1 MQYELVYNN
10 LGYSLPK
17 YTAKISKEMEE
28 IDKQNAT
35 MSVSQDR
42 KYKTM
47 YDFVRKTVGSE
58 AAMEIFETDNFD
70 EVDLNAITISY
81 LGIRAGYDRPLLQ
94 AKRAANSIAI
104 DENDKTVQT
113 IMKIL
118 EKPEEL
124 NKLIQTVD
132 KMPKNSQ
139 SMMGRFGA

>member
-1 MQYELVYNN
+1 MQYELMYNN
-10 LGYSLPK
+10 LEYPLPK
-17 YTAKISKEMEE
+17 YTAKMSKEMEE
-28 IDKQNAT
+28 IDKQNAS

-58 AAMEIFETDNFD
+58 AAMEIFETDNFE
-70 EVDLNAITISY
+70 EVDLNVITISY
-81 LGIRAGYDRPLLQ
+81 LGIRTGYDRPLLQ

-113 IMKIL
+113 IIKIL

-139 SMMGRFGA
+139 PMMGRFGA

>member
-1 MQYELVYNN
+1 MQYELMYNN
-10 LGYSLPK
+10 LGYPLPK
-17 YTAKISKEMEE
+17 YTAKMSKEMEE
-28 IDKQNAT
+28 IDKQNAS

-58 AAMEIFETDNFD
+58 AAMEIFETDNFE
-70 EVDLNAITISY
+70 EVDLNVITISY
-81 LGIRAGYDRPLLQ
+81 LGIRTGYDRPLLQ

>member
-1 MQYELVYNN
+1 MQYELMYNN
-10 LGYSLPK
+10 LGYPLPK
-17 YTAKISKEMEE
+17 YTAKMSKEMEE
-28 IDKQNAT
+28 IDKQNAS

-58 AAMEIFETDNFD
+58 AAMEIFETDNFE
-70 EVDLNAITISY
+70 EVDLNVITISY
-81 LGIRAGYDRPLLQ
+81 LGIRTGYDRPLLQ

-104 DENDKTVQT
+104 DENDKTVQA

>member
-1 MQYELVYNN
+1 MQYELIYNN
-10 LGYSLPK
+10 LGYPLPK
-17 YTAKISKEMEE
+17 YTAKMSKEMEE
-28 IDKQNAT
+28 IDKQNAS

-58 AAMEIFETDNFD
+58 AAMEIFETDNFE
-70 EVDLNAITISY
+70 EVDLNVITISY
-81 LGIRAGYDRPLLQ
+81 LGIRTGYDRPLLQ

>member
-1 MQYELVYNN
+1 MQYELMNNN
-10 LGYSLPK
+10 LGYPLPK
-17 YTAKISKEMEE
+17 YTAKMSKEMEE
-28 IDKQNAT
+28 IDKQNAS

-58 AAMEIFETDNFD
+58 AAMEIFETDNFE
-70 EVDLNAITISY
+70 EVDLNVITISY
-81 LGIRAGYDRPLLQ
+81 LGIRTGYDRPLLQ

>member
-1 MQYELVYNN
+1 MQYELMYNN
-10 LGYSLPK
+10 LGYPLPK
-17 YTAKISKEMEE
+17 YTAKMSKEMEE
-28 IDKQNAT
+28 IDKQNAS

-47 YDFVRKTVGSE
+47 YDFVRKTVGLE
-58 AAMEIFETDNFD
+58 AAMEIFETDNFE
-70 EVDLNAITISY
+70 EVDLNVITISY
-81 LGIRAGYDRPLLQ
+81 LGIRTGYDRPLLQ

>member
-28 IDKQNAT
+28 IDKQNAS

-139 SMMGRFGA
+139 SMIGRFGA

>member
-1 MQYELVYNN
+1 MYNN

-28 IDKQNAT
+28 IDKQNAS

-139 SMMGRFGA
+139 SMIGRFGA

>member
-1 MQYELVYNN
+1 MQYELMYNN
-10 LGYSLPK
+10 LWYPLPK
-17 YTAKISKEMEE
+17 YTAKMSKEMEE
-28 IDKQNAT
+28 IDKQNAS

-58 AAMEIFETDNFD
+58 AAMEIFETDNFE
-70 EVDLNAITISY
+70 EVDLNVITISY
-81 LGIRAGYDRPLLQ
+81 LGIRTGYDRPLLQ

>member
-1 MQYELVYNN
+1 MQYELMYNN
-10 LGYSLPK
+10 LGYPLPK
-17 YTAKISKEMEE
+17 YTAKMSKEMEE
-28 IDKQNAT
+28 IDKQNAS

-58 AAMEIFETDNFD
+58 AAMEIFETDNFE
-70 EVDLNAITISY
+70 EVDLNVITISY
-81 LGIRAGYDRPLLQ
+81 LGIRTGYDRPLLQ

-132 KMPKNSQ
+132 KMLSLIHI
-139 SMMGRFGA
+139 

>member
-1 MQYELVYNN
+1 MQYELMYNN
-10 LGYSLPK
+10 LGYPLPK
-17 YTAKISKEMEE
+17 YTAKMSKEMEE
-28 IDKQNAT
+28 IDKQNAS

-58 AAMEIFETDNFD
+58 AAMEIFETDNFE
-70 EVDLNAITISY
+70 EVDLNVITISY
-81 LGIRAGYDRPLLQ
+81 LGISTGYDRPLLQ

>member
-1 MQYELVYNN
+1 MQDELVYNN

-17 YTAKISKEMEE
+17 YTAKISKEMEK
-28 IDKQNAT
+28 IDKQNAS

-94 AKRAANSIAI
+94 EKRAANSIAI

>member
-28 IDKQNAT
+28 IDKQNAS

-47 YDFVRKTVGSE
+47 YDFVWKTVGSE

>member
-1 MQYELVYNN
+1 MQYELMYNN
-10 LGYSLPK
+10 LGYPLPK
-17 YTAKISKEMEE
+17 YTAKMSKEMEE
-28 IDKQNAT
+28 IDKQNAS

-47 YDFVRKTVGSE
+47 YDFVRKTVGPE
-58 AAMEIFETDNFD
+58 AAMEIFETDNFE
-70 EVDLNAITISY
+70 EVDLNVITISY
-81 LGIRAGYDRPLLQ
+81 LGIRTGYDRPLLQ

>member
-10 LGYSLPK
+10 LTYPLPK
-17 YTAKISKEMEE
+17 YTAAVSKEMAA
-28 IDKQNAT
+28 IDKQNAS
-35 MSVSQDR
+35 MAVDQER
-42 KYKTM
+42 KYKSM
-47 YDFVRKTVGSE
+47 YEFVRKTVGSE

-81 LGIRAGYDRPLLQ
+81 LGIRVGYDKPLLQ
-94 AKRAANSIAI
+94 AKQAANNTMTED
-104 DENDKTVQT
+104 DEKKLQMV
-113 IMKIL
+113 MKML

-124 NKLIQTVD
+124 NKLIQNVD

>member
-1 MQYELVYNN
+1 MQYELMYNN
-10 LGYSLPK
+10 LGYPLPK

-28 IDKQNAT
+28 IDKQNAS

-47 YDFVRKTVGSE
+47 YDFVQKTVGPE

-139 SMMGRFGA
+139 SMMGRFGV

>member
-1 MQYELVYNN
+1 MQYELMYNN
-10 LGYSLPK
+10 LGYPLPK
-17 YTAKISKEMEE
+17 YTAKMSKEMEE
-28 IDKQNAT
+28 IDKQNAS

-42 KYKTM
+42 KDKTM

-58 AAMEIFETDNFD
+58 AAMEIFETDNFE
-70 EVDLNAITISY
+70 EVDLNVITISY
-81 LGIRAGYDRPLLQ
+81 LGIRTGYDRPLLQ

>member
-1 MQYELVYNN
+1 MQYELMYNN
-10 LGYSLPK
+10 LGYPLPK
-17 YTAKISKEMEE
+17 YTAKMSKEMEE
-28 IDKQNAT
+28 IDKQNAS

-58 AAMEIFETDNFD
+58 AAMEIFETDNFE
-70 EVDLNAITISY
+70 EVDLNVINISY
-81 LGIRAGYDRPLLQ
+81 LGIRTGYDRPLLQ
-94 AKRAANSIAI
+94 AKRVANSIAI

-124 NKLIQTVD
+124 NKLIQTVN

>member
-1 MQYELVYNN
+1 MQYELMYNN
-10 LGYSLPK
+10 LGYPLPK
-17 YTAKISKEMEE
+17 YTAKMSKEMEE
-28 IDKQNAT
+28 IDKQNAS

-47 YDFVRKTVGSE
+47 YDFVRNTVGSE
-58 AAMEIFETDNFD
+58 AAMEIFETDNFE
-70 EVDLNAITISY
+70 EVDLNVITISY
-81 LGIRAGYDRPLLQ
+81 LGIRTGYDRPLLQ

>member
-1 MQYELVYNN
+1 MQYELMYNN
-10 LGYSLPK
+10 LGYPLPK
-17 YTAKISKEMEE
+17 YTAKMSKEMEE
-28 IDKQNAT
+28 IDKQNAS

-58 AAMEIFETDNFD
+58 AAMEIFETDNFE
-70 EVDLNAITISY
+70 EVDLNVITISY
-81 LGIRAGYDRPLLQ
+81 LGIRTGYDRPLLQ

-104 DENDKTVQT
+104 DENDKAVQT

>member
-1 MQYELVYNN
+1 MQYELMYNN
-10 LGYSLPK
+10 LGYPLPK
-17 YTAKISKEMEE
+17 YTAKMSKEMEE
-28 IDKQNAT
+28 IDKQNAS

-58 AAMEIFETDNFD
+58 AAMEIFETDNFE
-70 EVDLNAITISY
+70 EVDLNVITISY
-81 LGIRAGYDRPLLQ
+81 LGIRTGYDRPLLQ

-104 DENDKTVQT
+104 DENDKTVQK

>member
-1 MQYELVYNN
+1 MQYELMYNN
-10 LGYSLPK
+10 LGYPLPK

-28 IDKQNAT
+28 IDKQNA
-35 MSVSQDR
+35 SQDR

-47 YDFVRKTVGSE
+47 YDFVQKTVGPE
-58 AAMEIFETDNFD
+58 ASMEIFETDSFD

>member
-1 MQYELVYNN
+1 MQYELMYNN
-10 LGYSLPK
+10 LGYPLPK
-17 YTAKISKEMEE
+17 YTAKMSKEMEE
-28 IDKQNAT
+28 IDKQNAS

-58 AAMEIFETDNFD
+58 AAMEIFETDNFE
-70 EVDLNAITISY
+70 EVDLNVITISY
-81 LGIRAGYDRPLLQ
+81 LGIRTGYDRPLLQ

-139 SMMGRFGA
+139 SMMRHFGA

>member
-1 MQYELVYNN
+1 MQYELMYNN
-10 LGYSLPK
+10 LGYPLPK
-17 YTAKISKEMEE
+17 YTAKMSKEMEE
-28 IDKQNAT
+28 IDKQNAS
-35 MSVSQDR
+35 MSVSRDR

-58 AAMEIFETDNFD
+58 AAMEIFETDNFE
-70 EVDLNAITISY
+70 EVDLNVITISY
-81 LGIRAGYDRPLLQ
+81 LGIRTGYDRPLLQ
-94 AKRAANSIAI
+94 AKRVANSIAI

-124 NKLIQTVD
+124 NKLIQTVN

>member
-1 MQYELVYNN
+1 MQYELMYNN
-10 LGYSLPK
+10 LRYPLPK
-17 YTAKISKEMEE
+17 YTAKMNKEMEE
-28 IDKQNAT
+28 IDKQNAS

-47 YDFVRKTVGSE
+47 YDFVRKTVGPE
-58 AAMEIFETDNFD
+58 AAMEIFETDNFE
-70 EVDLNAITISY
+70 EVDLNVITISY
-81 LGIRAGYDRPLLQ
+81 LGIRTGYDRPLLQ

>member
-1 MQYELVYNN
+1 MQYELMYNN
-10 LGYSLPK
+10 LGYPLPK
-17 YTAKISKEMEE
+17 YTAKMSKEMEE
-28 IDKQNAT
+28 IDKQNAS

-47 YDFVRKTVGSE
+47 YDFVGKTVGSE
-58 AAMEIFETDNFD
+58 AAMEIFETDNFE
-70 EVDLNAITISY
+70 EVDLNVITISY
-81 LGIRAGYDRPLLQ
+81 LGIRTGYDRPLLQ

>member
-1 MQYELVYNN
+1 
-10 LGYSLPK
+10 
-17 YTAKISKEMEE
+17 
-28 IDKQNAT
+28 
-35 MSVSQDR
+35 
-42 KYKTM
+42 M

-58 AAMEIFETDNFD
+58 AAMEIFETDNFE
-70 EVDLNAITISY
+70 EVDLNVITISY
-81 LGIRAGYDRPLLQ
+81 LGIRTGYDRPLLQ

>member
-1 MQYELVYNN
+1 MQYELMYNN
-10 LGYSLPK
+10 LGYPLPK
-17 YTAKISKEMEE
+17 YTAKMSKEMEE
-28 IDKQNAT
+28 IDKQNAS

-47 YDFVRKTVGSE
+47 YDFVRKTVGPE

-113 IMKIL
+113 
-118 EKPEEL
+118 
-124 NKLIQTVD
+124 
-132 KMPKNSQ
+132 S
-139 SMMGRFGA
+139 

>member
-28 IDKQNAT
+28 IDKQNAS

-113 IMKIL
+113 IRKIL

>member
-1 MQYELVYNN
+1 MQYELMYNN
-10 LGYSLPK
+10 LGYPLPK
-17 YTAKISKEMEE
+17 YTAKMSKEMEE
-28 IDKQNAT
+28 IDKQNAS

-47 YDFVRKTVGSE
+47 YDFDRKTVGSE
-58 AAMEIFETDNFD
+58 AAMEIFETDNFE
-70 EVDLNAITISY
+70 EVDLNVITISY
-81 LGIRAGYDRPLLQ
+81 LGIRTGYDRPLLQ

>member
-1 MQYELVYNN
+1 MQYELMYNN
-10 LGYSLPK
+10 LEYHLPK
-17 YTAKISKEMEE
+17 YTAKMSKEMEE
-28 IDKQNAT
+28 IDKQNAS
-35 MSVSQDR
+35 MAVSQER

-47 YDFVRKTVGSE
+47 YDFVRKTVGPE

-94 AKRAANSIAI
+94 AKREANSIAI
-104 DENDKTVQT
+104 DENDKTVRT
-113 IMKIL
+113 MMRIL

-124 NKLIQTVD
+124 NKLIQTID
-132 KMPKNSQ
+132 KMPKNTQ

>member
-1 MQYELVYNN
+1 MQYELMYNN
-10 LGYSLPK
+10 LGYPLPK
-17 YTAKISKEMEE
+17 YTAKMSKEMEE
-28 IDKQNAT
+28 IDKQNAS

-58 AAMEIFETDNFD
+58 AAMEIFETDNFE
-70 EVDLNAITISY
+70 EVDLNVITISY

-94 AKRAANSIAI
+94 AKREANSIAI
-104 DENDKTVQT
+104 DENDKTVRT
-113 IMKIL
+113 MMRIL

-124 NKLIQTVD
+124 NKLIQTID
-132 KMPKNSQ
+132 KMPKNTQ

>member
-1 MQYELVYNN
+1 MQYELMYNN
-10 LGYSLPK
+10 LGYPLPK
-17 YTAKISKEMEE
+17 YTAKMSKEMEE
-28 IDKQNAT
+28 IDKQNAS

-58 AAMEIFETDNFD
+58 AAMEIFETDNFE
-70 EVDLNAITISY
+70 EVDLNVITISY
-81 LGIRAGYDRPLLQ
+81 LGIRTVYDRPLLQ

>member
-10 LGYSLPK
+10 QGYSLPK

-28 IDKQNAT
+28 IDKQNAS
-35 MSVSQDR
+35 MSVSPDR

-58 AAMEIFETDNFD
+58 ATMEIFETDNFD